1 MKKSGYLKGGSVENS
16 GESPAGVGY
25 SGEASGRLVSGE
37 IGTSYSSGI
46 KWDKDG
52 GIKEVNLVQGS
63 AKASGSVVSGKASGS
78 YGVLSGNAEGK
89 ILAGEAKAT
98 GKVVLVEDGKFAPQ
112 LTAEAK
118 AGVDVAKGSIGATLG
133 NECFNGHANANGEL
147 LHADAHVGAGIG
159 KITYE
164 DEKGEKQTGYG
175 VYAEAGAE
183 AYLAKGSI
191 SGGLTICGVKIDVS
205 VEGKAGGAGAKGE
218 FKAETGKLSAG
229 LGLGFLLG
237 GGVNV
242 SIDWT
247 GFKWPGRDSGNKD
260 GSKKSSGTTGG
271 NGQYSFCAASQKL
284 EEDAENLQD
293 IQKEIAR
300 LLSQIEQIKGN
311 LEIND
316 YLAGLIT
323 KKMNSVI
330 NEIET
335 EKNEL
340 YGMSETLVEISKLYT
355 QTECN
360 IMSGGL

>member
-1 MKKSGYLKGGSVENS
+1 MKKSGSVKDGSIQNS
-16 GESPAGVGY
+16 GESPAGVSY
-25 SGEASGRLVSGE
+25 SGEVSGQLGNGE
-37 IGTSYSSGI
+37 ISTSYSSGI
-46 KWDKDG
+46 KLDKDG
-52 GIKEVNLVQGS
+52 GVKEVNIVQGS
-63 AKASGSVVSGKASGS
+63 VKASGSVASGKASGS
-78 YGVLSGNAEGK
+78 YGILSGNAK
-89 ILAGEAKAT
+89 VDVLTGEAKAT
-98 GKVVLVEDGKFAPQ
+98 GKAVLVEDGKFAPQ

-118 AGVDVAKGSIGATLG
+118 ASVDVVKGSVGATLG
-133 NECFNGHANANGEL
+133 NESFNGHVNAKGEL

-164 DEKGEKQTGYG
+164 DEEGEKQTGYG

-237 GGVNV
+237 GGVNI

-247 GFKWPGRDSGNKD
+247 GFEWPGRDSGNK
-260 GSKKSSGTTGG
+260 GNSKTSSGG
-271 NGQYSFCAASQKL
+271 NGQHDLCVAPQKL
-284 EEDAENLQD
+284 EESGENLQG
-293 IQKEIAR
+293 IGKEIAR

-311 LEIND
+311 LEISG
-316 YLAGLIT
+316 YSAKLIT
-323 KKMNSVI
+323 KKINSVI

-335 EKNEL
+335 EKSEL
-340 YGMSETLVEISKLYT
+340 NNMSKTLVEISRLYT

-360 IMSGGL
+360 IMSSGL

>member
-1 MKKSGYLKGGSVENS
+1 MKKSGYVTGKSVQGS
-16 GESPAGVGY
+16 GESPAGVDT
-25 SGEASGRLVSGE
+25 SGEASIQLVSGE

-46 KWDKDG
+46 KWNKDG
-52 GIKEVNLVQGS
+52 EIEKVNLVQGS
-63 AKASGSVVSGKASGS
+63 AKASGSIVSGKASGS
-78 YGVLSGNAEGK
+78 YGALSGNAEGK
-89 ILAGEAKAT
+89 VLAGEAQAT
-98 GKVVLVEDGKFAPQ
+98 GKGVLVEDGKFAPQ
-112 LTAEAK
+112 LAVEAK
-118 AGVDVAKGSIGATLG
+118 AGVDVAKGSLGATLG
-133 NECFNGHANANGEL
+133 NECFNGHVGAKGEL
-147 LHADAHVGAGIG
+147 LHADAHAGAGIG

-260 GSKKSSGTTGG
+260 GKAGSGTTTGG
-271 NGQYSFCAASQKL
+271 NGQYNFCVTPQKL
-284 EEDAENLQD
+284 EADGENLQD
-293 IQKEIAR
+293 ILIEIAR
-300 LLSQIEQIKGN
+300 LLSQIEEIKGN
-311 LEIND
+311 LEING
-316 YLAGLIT
+316 YSGRLIT
-323 KKMNSVI
+323 KKMDGII

-335 EKNEL
+335 EKSGLNN
-340 YGMSETLVEISKLYT
+340 MSKTLVEISKLYT

-360 IMSGGL
+360 IMSSGL